1 MKFLA
6 RLAAGV
12 LTGVCLLVLPAAAQ
26 EAIYRCGNE
35 YTQRPCEGARQIRTA
50 PPASEDERE
59 AARLTHWRQS
69 LLAEELAGERQRQE
83 REARG
88 GPAGIR
94 GRAGAAEPQEPQEP
108 QEPSARERK
117 RSARERGVESRRGD
131 TFRAVVPKTPRRAPK
146 S

>member
-1 MKFLA
+1 MKSLA
-6 RLAAGV
+6 RLPAGV

-35 YTQRPCEGARQIRTA
+35 YSQRPCEGGREIRPA
-50 PPASEDERE
+50 PPAGEDERE

-69 LLAEELAGERQRQE
+69 LLAEELAGERHRQE

-88 GPAGIR
+88 GPSGIR
-94 GRAGAAEPQEPQEP
+94 GRVGAAEPQEPP
-108 QEPSARERK
+108 ARERK
-117 RSARERGVESRRGD
+117 RSARERGAESRRGD
-131 TFRAVVPKTPRRAPK
+131 TFKAVVPKSPRRAPK